1 MKRINLVEYRDKINA
16 ISPSFCAAKW
26 KQVTLHLHNGHTH
39 SCHHPMTHLVP
50 LEELS
55 VNPSALHNTNFK
67 KQQRKMMLEGQ
78 RPSECDYCWRVEDN
92 DPEAFS
98 DRIHKTTDKWARD
111 SIQEIVSSP
120 WDADIA
126 PSYLEVSF
134 SNVCNFKCSYCS
146 PNISSQWMEEIER
159 HGPYPTSTRFNNL
172 EWFKSQ
178 GQMPIPHRE
187 HNPYVEAFWK
197 WFPDIYNS
205 LMHFRITGGE
215 PLLSKDTFKVLD
227 YINANPSTKL
237 NFSVNSNLCP
247 PDAIFDTFIQRIKT
261 IKVEQFTLYTSCEA
275 YGEQAEYIRHGLNYK
290 QWLSNLKRILDE
302 VPNSKVSVMSTYNF
316 LSAFSYDK
324 FLEDIKQL
332 KTDYSNERVT
342 LDIPYLRHPAHQ
354 TIFIAPEIVEPYM
367 AKQLSMFDSS
377 FTTAEVGKF
386 TRTYNLIK
394 DAKTDDIVNQ
404 KDFVLF
410 VNEHDKRRGTDF
422 LKTFPEL
429 SKIFSA
435 WSQLV

>member
-1 MKRINLVEYRDKINA
+1 
-16 ISPSFCAAKW
+16 
-26 KQVTLHLHNGHTH
+26 
-39 SCHHPMTHLVP
+39 MTHLVP

-111 SIQEIVSSP
+111 SIQEIISSP

-159 HGPYPTSTRFNNL
+159 YGPYPTSTRFNNL

-178 GQMPIPHRE
+178 GQMPIPHKD

-197 WFPDIYNS
+197 WFPDIYSS

-227 YINANPSTKL
+227 YINDNPSAKL
-237 NFSVNSNLCP
+237 NLSVNSNLCP
-247 PDAIFDTFIQRIKT
+247 PDSIFDAFIQRIKT
-261 IKVEQFTLYTSCEA
+261 INVEQFTLYTSCEA
-275 YGEQAEYIRHGLNYK
+275 YGAQAEYIRHGLNYN
-290 QWLSNLKRILDE
+290 QWLANLKRVLDE

-316 LSAFSYDK
+316 LSVFSYDK
-324 FLEDIKQL
+324 FLQDIKQL
-332 KTDYSNERVT
+332 KADYSNERVT

-354 TIFIAPEIVEPYM
+354 TIFIAPQIVEHYM
-367 AKQLSMFDSS
+367 AKQLSMFDSG
-377 FTTAEVGKF
+377 FTATETGKF

-394 DAKTDDIVNQ
+394 DAKIDDINNQ

-422 LKTFPEL
+422 LKTFPEMNKL
-429 SKIFSA
+429 FLQ
-435 WSQLV
+435 WSQLS

>member
-1 MKRINLVEYRDKINA
+1 
-16 ISPSFCAAKW
+16 
-26 KQVTLHLHNGHTH
+26 
-39 SCHHPMTHLVP
+39 
-50 LEELS
+50 
-55 VNPSALHNTNFK
+55 
-67 KQQRKMMLEGQ
+67 
-78 RPSECDYCWRVEDN
+78 
-92 DPEAFS
+92 
-98 DRIHKTTDKWARD
+98 
-111 SIQEIVSSP
+111 
-120 WDADIA
+120 
-126 PSYLEVSF
+126 
-134 SNVCNFKCSYCS
+134 
-146 PNISSQWMEEIER
+146 
-159 HGPYPTSTRFNNL
+159 
-172 EWFKSQ
+172 
-178 GQMPIPHRE
+178 MPIPHRE

-197 WFPDIYNS
+197 WFPDIYDS

-247 PDAIFDTFIQRIKT
+247 PDTIFDTFIQRIKT
-261 IKVEQFTLYTSCEA
+261 IEVGQFTLYTSCEA

-324 FLEDIKQL
+324 FLQDIKQL